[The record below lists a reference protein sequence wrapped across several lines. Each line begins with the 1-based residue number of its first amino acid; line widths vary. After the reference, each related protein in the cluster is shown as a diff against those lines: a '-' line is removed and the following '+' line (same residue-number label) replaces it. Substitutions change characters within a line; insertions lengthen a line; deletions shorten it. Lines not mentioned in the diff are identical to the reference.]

1 MIQQLDDWV
10 LCRIY
15 KKNSSAQQKLAGG
28 IASAEHSQSHGSSS
42 SCSSQFDEVME
53 SLPQIDDRFINLPR
67 MNSLNDWAAI
77 AEQLAGVPTGTQTQA
92 LNSNNNNYQNGA
104 YVPSNFISQP
114 GGLDTRFKTSID
126 EEVESGLKNHS
137 SELMNFDGY
146 SQCYTNSLDRFANR
160 YPNHQGNVE
169 HRQ

>member
-1 MIQQLDDWV
+1 
-10 LCRIY
+10 
-15 KKNSSAQQKLAGG
+15 
-28 IASAEHSQSHGSSS
+28 
-42 SCSSQFDEVME
+42 
-53 SLPQIDDRFINLPR
+53 